1 VEVETQALRDLINP
15 QNPLTD
21 SAGVLAVYPGAERIV
36 INTAALLE
44 ASYPGQSSNG
54 LNGLA
59 PNTDLLSDP
68 QILNTL
74 TGVLGQVLGDWLGEI
89 GHLLNETI
97 DALSV
102 NAQVIISLSLL
113 LVSAT

>member
-1 VEVETQALRDLINP
+1 NLENTVNGLAGNSGVIQAITGGVTSLLGPVLGALNLGAVTVTLSVEVETQALRDLINP

-68 QILNTL
+68 QI
-74 TGVLGQVLGDWLGEI
+74 
-89 GHLLNETI
+89 
-97 DALSV
+97 
-102 NAQVIISLSLL
+102 
-113 LVSAT
+113 